1 MRKIIVDLKIKPE
14 IAKAQGELYK
24 KIESIRVLELLKLDF
39 EEGIKIGL
47 GEYTMKEGYSIE
59 DVKLPYMEILNVLKS
74 EGNKYTCVMKVK
86 VPDEFKAMM
95 KKFDLAIIW
104 DSPTVL
110 SEEKMVY
117 SCIGDEKD
125 LKKFLEVIK
134 LIGEVQQVRFLQAT
148 YHEHDMISI
157 LTEKQKE
164 IIIEAKKNGY
174 YEYPRKINSEELS
187 HKVGISKGT
196 VVEHLR
202 KAEVRLMGNILA
214 GY

>member
-1 MRKIIVDLKIKPE
+1 MLMRKIIVDLKIKPE

-95 KKFDLAIIW
+95 KNFDLAIIC
-104 DSPTVL
+104 DSPSVL
-110 SEEKMVY
+110 S
-117 SCIGDEKD
+117 
-125 LKKFLEVIK
+125 
-134 LIGEVQQVRFLQAT
+134 
-148 YHEHDMISI
+148 
-157 LTEKQKE
+157 
-164 IIIEAKKNGY
+164 
-174 YEYPRKINSEELS
+174 
-187 HKVGISKGT
+187 
-196 VVEHLR
+196 
-202 KAEVRLMGNILA
+202 
-214 GY
+214 

>member
-1 MRKIIVDLKIKPE
+1 
-14 IAKAQGELYK
+14 
-24 KIESIRVLELLKLDF
+24 
-39 EEGIKIGL
+39 
-47 GEYTMKEGYSIE
+47 
-59 DVKLPYMEILNVLKS
+59 
-74 EGNKYTCVMKVK
+74 
-86 VPDEFKAMM
+86 
-95 KKFDLAIIW
+95 
-104 DSPTVL
+104 
-110 SEEKMVY
+110 MVY